1 MNYARLSRRF
11 FAFYFDSLIVTGI
24 VSALLLFLKIFDVG
38 ISFEGIME
46 GDFSFFSRYYI
57 LYFLIYLIYEV
68 SFLASALSSTPGKII
83 LGIEVVSYE
92 SSFIKVFIRSLVK
105 VIGALPGLIYISGLV
120 AAFNEKKQ
128 SIHDL
133 LAKTFVTDLDSRNL
147 SFSSNMDSAEFHEE
161 MKKRGIKTFSQ
172 QQSLAEEMFGK
183 ASKANNNLLTSP
195 LLWVIVL
202 VISIVVGFVYTR
214 TVTSEIQKLIS
225 GSF

>member
-11 FAFYFDSLIVTGI
+11 FSLYFDSLIVTGI
-24 VSALLLFLKIFDVG
+24 ISAFLLFLKIFDIG

-46 GDFSFFSRYYI
+46 GDFSFLSRYSI
-57 LYFLIYLIYEV
+57 LYLLIYLAFEV
-68 SFLASALSSTPGKII
+68 SFLTSALSATPGKII
-83 LGIEVVSYE
+83 LGLEVVSYE
-92 SSFIKVFIRSLVK
+92 SSFLKVFIRSIVK
-105 VIGALPGLIYISGLV
+105 VIGALSGLIYISGLV

-133 LAKTFVTDLDSRNL
+133 LAKTFVTDLDSRNQ

-172 QQSLAEEMFGK
+172 QQALAEEMFGK
-183 ASKANNNLLTSP
+183 ANKANNNLLRSP

-202 VISIVVGFVYTR
+202 VILIFVGFVYTR
-214 TVTSEIQKLIS
+214 TVTYEIQKLLS
-225 GSF
+225 